1 MRESIQGLAISES
14 LMASGRSNPPR
25 WRLTPVAK
33 RLGGVTAAEI
43 ATRAVGF
50 LALPFVARALGPT
63 EFGSLAFALA
73 ITTWVGVLAAPGFYA
88 YGLRQAAQDPQSIR
102 SVAGEL
108 VRLSLTLT
116 LLAYAG
122 IAMFAFLADISPTE
136 RALLLLTGATLP
148 VGSINLS
155 WAFIGLSRAG
165 AVSVLTLV
173 TNVLYV
179 ALVIW
184 WVRTPSDVTL
194 VAALQLLQFGLIAF
208 GLLVL
213 AFRDWGGVRLRL
225 SRKRAIAILRG
236 AVPLGLG
243 TIMTMIYNRID
254 LVMVAEIRGRT
265 EAGLYGG
272 AYRIMETAVLLPMTL
287 LSLAVI
293 PSITGAFAQDPSG
306 AARKVEVF
314 FRHFLVVATPV
325 VVGGILLRHDI
336 VAIVLGSEY
345 LAVSNVLGVLC
356 LNLLVAGSASLFAG
370 CVLVGLR
377 RSGIY
382 LAAVAVG
389 AGVNVALNLAFIP
402 RFGMMAAAVATLA
415 AQAAV
420 ALFAFVNVRA
430 TLGAGV
436 SWLRYFPKPILA
448 GALMAIPMWFLRD
461 VQGGFVLA
469 GIAGVAV
476 YSLSILAIRGVDL
489 RLLAAR
495 A

>member
-1 MRESIQGLAISES
+1 VTD
-14 LMASGRSNPPR
+14 RSNPAR
-25 WRLTPVAK
+25 RRLTPAAK

-43 ATRAVGF
+43 LTRAVGF

-63 EFGSLAFALA
+63 EFGALAFAVA
-73 ITTWVGVLAAPGFYA
+73 ITSWVGVLAAPGLYA
-88 YGLRQAAQDPQSIR
+88 FGLRQVAQDPTGVR
-102 SVAGEL
+102 STVGEML
-108 VRLSLTLT
+108 GLSVTLT
-116 LLAYAG
+116 VVAYAG
-122 IAMFAFLADISPTE
+122 IAAFAFLADISPTE
-136 RALLLLTGATLP
+136 RNLLLLTGATLP
-148 VGSINLS
+148 VSSVNPS

-165 AVSVLTLV
+165 TVSVLTLL
-173 TNVLYV
+173 TNVLYLALVVWLVRTPDDV
-179 ALVIW
+179 ALV
-184 WVRTPSDVTL
+184 
-194 VAALQLLQFGLIAF
+194 AGLQLLQFALIAL
-208 GLLVL
+208 GLLVI
-213 AFRDWGGVRLRL
+213 AFKEWGQIRFSL
-225 SRKRAIAILRG
+225 SPKQVIIILRG
-236 AVPLGLG
+236 AIPLGLV
-243 TIMTMIYNRID
+243 TVMTMIYNRID
-254 LVMVAEIRGRT
+254 LVMVAEMRGRT

-272 AYRIMETAVLLPMTL
+272 AYRIMETAVLLPITL

-306 AARKVEVF
+306 AARKVEVL

-336 VAIVLGSEY
+336 VAIVLGREY
-345 LAVSNVLGVLC
+345 LAASNVLGVLS

-377 RSGIY
+377 RSRIY

-420 ALFAFVNVRA
+420 TLFAFVNVRA
-430 TLGAGV
+430 TLGASA
-436 SWLRYFPKPILA
+436 SWLRYFPKPVLA

-461 VQGGFVLA
+461 VHGGFVLA
-469 GIAGVAV
+469 GAAGLAV
-476 YSLSILAIRGVDL
+476 YSVSILALRGADL

-495 A
+495 T